1 MFDLTSLYA
10 PALEGSGIF
19 IVIEGLDG
27 AGKSIQ
33 VTRLIDRML
42 LDGHFGGVNEIHSMR
57 QPTRARFGQRLRE
70 FAGASQERKP
80 LVEFTL
86 FLADRMEQAEEVR
99 SIIRRGEVI
108 VMDRCYH
115 TSVAYQSVTGELDPW
130 EIFHSNRIV
139 FPKPD
144 LLIMIDIEPSVAMG
158 RLDRRGT
165 KKEVFEQE
173 DFFVKA
179 RETYLELVEKEEG
192 VVINGDQTIDEVEED
207 IWTAFTEF
215 VADREDR

>member
-1 MFDLTSLYA
+1 MFDLTALYA
-10 PALEGSGIF
+10 QALEGPGLF
-19 IVIEGLDG
+19 IVVEGLDG

-33 VTRLIDRML
+33 TTRLIDRML
-42 LDGHFGGVNEIHSMR
+42 LYGHLGGVNDIHNMR
-57 QPTRARFGQRLRE
+57 QPTRAQYGQKIRQ
-70 FAGASQERKP
+70 FAGASEERKP

-99 SIIRRGEVI
+99 AAVRRGEVV

-144 LLIMIDIEPSVAMG
+144 LLIMIDIDPGVAMD
-158 RLDRRGT
+158 RLDRRER

-173 DFFVKA
+173 AFFVKA
-179 RETYLELVEKEEG
+179 RETYLELTRREEG
-192 VVINGDQTIDEVEED
+192 ALINGDQTIDEVEED
-207 IWTAFTEF
+207 IWNAFLEF
-215 VADREDR
+215 LANRFPR